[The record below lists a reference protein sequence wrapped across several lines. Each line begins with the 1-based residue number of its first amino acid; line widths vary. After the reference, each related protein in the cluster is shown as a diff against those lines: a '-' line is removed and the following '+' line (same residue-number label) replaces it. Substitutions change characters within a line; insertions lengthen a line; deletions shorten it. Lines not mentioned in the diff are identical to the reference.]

1 MSLYR
6 RPNSSF
12 WWVRFT
18 LGGRRI
24 RQSTGT
30 ANRSQAEEY
39 ETALRT
45 RLWRETRLGESHHT
59 FKEAVEKYL
68 AESTKK
74 TKGWDES
81 RLRWFL
87 RNEAFGQL
95 PLQDVS
101 REVLEVARGALGAGL
116 APATVNHY
124 MGVLRSVL
132 RRAATEWGWIQTVP
146 KVPVEKVK
154 LQDPRWL
161 TRAQFQR
168 LVKHLPAH
176 SSDIARFAVSTGL
189 RRSNITGLTW
199 DRVDL
204 KRRAVY
210 IPGSQAKAGKGIPVA
225 LNREA
230 VEVLKRW
237 RGKHDLWVFV
247 FRGKPVYQ
255 VTTATWRR
263 ACIAAGI
270 PGFRFHDLRHTWAS
284 WQVQSGT
291 PLLALQEMGGWAS
304 FEMVRRYAHLSPGHL
319 RQYAD
324 NSLVAHKRPHRTA
337 AK

>member
-6 RPNSSF
+6 RPNSGF

-18 LGGRRI
+18 ISGRRV

-30 ANRSQAEEY
+30 ANRAQAEEY

-45 RLWRETRLGESHHT
+45 RLWREARLGESNHT
-59 FKEAVEKYL
+59 FREAVEKYL
-68 AESTKK
+68 AETTKA
-74 TKGWDES
+74 TKEWDRA
-81 RLRWFL
+81 RLNWFL
-87 RNEAFGQL
+87 KNEAFADL
-95 PLQDVS
+95 PLRELT
-101 REVLEVARGALGAGL
+101 REVLDAARTTLSVEL
-116 APATVNHY
+116 APSTVNHY
-124 MGVLRSVL
+124 LGTVRAVL
-132 RRAATEWGWIQTVP
+132 RRAVHSGWIERIPNVP
-146 KVPVEKVK
+146 LVQCK
-154 LQDPRWL
+154 LGDPRWL
-161 TRAQFQR
+161 SRNQFSR
-168 LVKHLPAH
+168 LVKLLPFH
-176 SSDIARFAVSTGL
+176 SAELARFAVATGL
-189 RRSNITGLTW
+189 RRANITGLTW

-204 KRRAVY
+204 KRGTVY

-237 RGKHDLWVFV
+237 KGKDAKWVFV

-255 VTTATWRR
+255 VTTATWRAACRR
-263 ACIAAGI
+263 AGL

-284 WQVQSGT
+284 WQVQAGT

-324 NSLVAHKRPHRTA
+324 NSLIRRK
-337 AK
+337 